1 MHPLEGSK
9 GSREQCLLQ
18 YRVDYAEKRKA
29 ENRERVRRC
38 RTRQASLRESESPHL
53 AVAIE
58 SAPVRHQDACDRSV
72 VRTSSKL
79 ATKLANI
86 VSNRLR
92 RYDPVV
98 QHLTI
103 EKFLGHGMLTGMLP
117 DFLVDPTQVKL
128 RHSVLGNL
136 KEGMIDHL
144 TAVRES
150 KIVMAKDIVCT
161 LAASSNMGSNRRVAD
176 LIGVDRRNLRRGME
190 RRLLLDTQQNAFWL
204 SHDSINLSVRC
215 LA

>member
-1 MHPLEGSK
+1 MHPLEGSE

-29 ENRERVRRC
+29 DNRERVRRC
-38 RTRQASLRESESPHL
+38 RTRQATLQESESPHL

-58 SAPVRHQDACDRSV
+58 SALVRHQDACDRSV

-79 ATKLANI
+79 ATELANI

-103 EKFLGHGMLTGMLP
+103 EKFLGHRMLTRMLL

-136 KEGMIDHL
+136 KGGMIDH
-144 TAVRES
+144 
-150 KIVMAKDIVCT
+150 
-161 LAASSNMGSNRRVAD
+161 
-176 LIGVDRRNLRRGME
+176 RGM
-190 RRLLLDTQQNAFWL
+190 LLCEPRAVSYEL
-204 SHDSINLSVRC
+204 
-215 LA
+215 